1 MPDSFAT
8 RIVGTLAQKWSDSK
22 GKIIVT
28 VILVGAGIYLWN
40 DYRDA
45 IKTMQHQASIISTQ
59 AEEFKKLTK
68 GNAYQG
74 SGTVVSTDKQAIAE
88 AVKAQGEETVRI
100 MREREARLMAM
111 FEAQGRVLEELRRGQ
126 PQGPVVINQ
135 DGGFTG
141 VRLAQVRTGPALSDV
156 TLFYDPKNPDP
167 SKRLYGDWRSYQET
181 FSSSVGEW
189 QKEDGGVVGTFRLT
203 REVSVDGKVVGKE
216 EVPLTNARTVVN
228 RRAFENMGITVPRFT
243 LSAGAAWDWQKRS
256 WGPALLADYR
266 VTDHWGVGGGFAG
279 NQGVFLVSL
288 RMGGK

>member
-1 MPDSFAT
+1 ML
-8 RIVGTLAQKWSDSK
+8 IQKWGESK

-28 VILVGAGIYLWN
+28 VIVVGTCLYVWN
-40 DYRDA
+40 DWRDA
-45 IKTMQHQASIISTQ
+45 KETMRHQASIISTQ
-59 AEEFKKLTK
+59 VEEFRKLAQ

-74 SGTVVSTDKQAIAE
+74 SGTVVNTDKAALEEAI
-88 AVKAQGEETVRI
+88 KAQGVETARI
-100 MREREARLMAM
+100 MKEKDAKIMAL
-111 FEAQGRVLEELRRGQ
+111 FEAQGRLLEELRRGQ
-126 PQGPVVINQ
+126 PTGPVVINQ
-135 DGGFTG
+135 DGGFSN
-141 VRLAQVRTGPALSDV
+141 VRMAQVRTGPALSDV
-156 TLFYDPKNPDP
+156 TLFYDPRNPDP

-189 QKEDGGVVGTFRLT
+189 QKGDGGVVGTFRLT

-216 EVPLTNARTVVN
+216 EVPLVNARTVVN

-243 LSAGAAWDWQKRS
+243 LSAGAAWDWQKRA

-279 NQGVFLVSL
+279 NQGILLVSL